1 MSHESKIN
9 MVIKDKGSL
18 IKACERLGLEFH
30 EGQKTYRSYSQGR
43 CDHAI
48 SMPNGRGYE
57 IGVREEEN
65 GEMSLHWDSYGGA
78 QGMSE
83 MVGGSECGKLK
94 QFYGLEAAKV
104 AARKKG
110 VNAYEK
116 VKEDG
121 SIDLTIEVQE

>member
-1 MSHESKIN
+1 MSHESKIS
-9 MVIKDKGSL
+9 MVIKDRGAL

-30 EGQKTYRSYSQGR
+30 EGQKHYRSYTQGK

-78 QGMSE
+78 QGMAE

-94 QFYGLEAAKV
+94 QMYGLEAAKI

-110 VNAYEK
+110 LNAFEK
-116 VKEDG
+116 VKADG
-121 SIDLTIEVQE
+121 SINLEMEVTE

>member
-9 MVIKDKGSL
+9 MVIKDRGAL

-30 EGQKTYRSYSQGR
+30 EGQKRYRSYQDGK

-48 SMPNGRGYE
+48 SMPNGKGYE

-78 QGMSE
+78 QGMSD
-83 MVGGSECGKLK
+83 MVGGADCGKLK
-94 QFYGLEAAKV
+94 QMYGLEAAKV

-110 VNAYEK
+110 LNAYEK
-116 VKEDG
+116 VKTDG
-121 SIDLTIEVQE
+121 SIDLTLEVTE